1 MYKLLLLF
9 CNKAN
14 YNYNYNNELINDF
27 RRIKMEKLEGMVSD
41 IVFKNE
47 ENGYTIAYLA
57 NENDEIT
64 IVGCMP
70 TLSVGESI
78 EVEGKWV
85 NHKTYGSQFEVNS
98 FMPITPSSLEGI
110 YVYLSSG
117 MIHGIGEKMA
127 KRIVDKF
134 GVDTLDIIQNTP
146 ERLTEVEGIGM
157 KKVKQIQESY
167 EENRELRNIII
178 QLSPYGITPNYCL
191 RIYKKYKEKAIDII
205 NKNPYRLAEDVRGIG
220 FKIADEIASKIGID
234 KYSPER
240 IMQGII
246 YTLNQSLASGHTYL
260 PKQILI
266 EQSVKILGV
275 EPKFVENGIM
285 DLAYNQ
291 KVHLENKDGQILVY
305 LMMYYICENG
315 VCKEIIKLSQHD
327 IKDLHINIDEEI
339 KIVEKEDNISLAKN
353 QIEAV
358 KEAINNGV
366 TIITG
371 GPGTGKTTTINTII
385 KIFENNDQK
394 VVLCAPTGRAAKR
407 MSETSNKEA
416 KTIHRLLEMGFGSD
430 SEELVFFKDEEDPID
445 ADVIILDEAS
455 MVDIILMYNLLK
467 AVKLGTRVLLVGDSD
482 QLPSVGAG
490 NVLKDIIDSKVIKTV
505 RLNEIFRQARES
517 MIVVNAHKINNG
529 EPLFLNVKN
538 KDFFFLR
545 KNTNEEILNEIV
557 GLVSERLPNFYK
569 FDKLKDIQVLTSMR
583 KGDLG
588 VNNLN
593 IELQKYLNP
602 PNKYKQE
609 EEFAKRIFRVG
620 DKVMQIRNNYTRK
633 WETEDKS
640 ESGEGIYNGDIGYI
654 FHIDKDKKTVY
665 VLFDK
670 VKLSAYKYDELD
682 ELDHSFCTTIHKSQG
697 SEFPVVVIPIV
708 WAPPMLLSRNLLYTA
723 VTRAKKLVVLVGDV
737 RYLEQMIKNNR
748 INDRYSNLSYKL
760 NKFIKEGLLIK

>member
-1 MYKLLLLF
+1 
-9 CNKAN
+9 
-14 YNYNYNNELINDF
+14 
-27 RRIKMEKLEGMVSD
+27 MEKLQGMVSD

-47 ENGYTIAYLA
+47 ENGYTIASLA

-78 EVEGKWV
+78 EVEGKWI
-85 NHKTYGSQFEVNS
+85 NHKIYGSQFEVQS
-98 FMPITPSSLEGI
+98 FMPVTPSSLEGI

-134 GVDTLDIIQNTP
+134 GVDTLEIIQNTP

-191 RIYKKYKEKAIDII
+191 RIYKKYKEKSLEVI
-205 NKNPYRLAEDVRGIG
+205 NKNPYRLAEEVRGIG
-220 FKIADEIASKIGID
+220 FRIADDIASKIGID
-234 KYSPER
+234 KYSSDR
-240 IMQGII
+240 IMQGILF
-246 YTLNQSLASGHTYL
+246 TLNQSLGSGHTYL
-260 PKQILI
+260 PKRVLI

-275 EPKFVENGIM
+275 EPTFVENGII
-285 DLAYNQ
+285 DLAYSQ
-291 KVHLENKDGQILVY
+291 KVHLENKNGEILVY

-315 VCKEIIKLSQHD
+315 VCKEIVKLSQHE
-327 IKDLHINIDEEI
+327 IKDLKINIDEEI
-339 KIVEKEDNISLAKN
+339 KIVEKEDGISLANN
-353 QIEAV
+353 QILAV

-416 KTIHRLLEMGFGSD
+416 KTIHRLLEMGFATDSD
-430 SEELVFFKDEEDPID
+430 ELTFFKDEEDPID

-455 MVDIILMYNLLK
+455 MVDVILMYNLLK
-467 AVKLGTRVLLVGDSD
+467 AIKLGTRLLLVGDSD

-490 NVLKDIIDSKVIKTV
+490 NVLKDIIDSGVIKTV
-505 RLNEIFRQARES
+505 RLDEIFRQARES

-529 EPLFLNVKN
+529 EALFLNVKN

-545 KNTNEEILNEIV
+545 KNTNEEILNEII
-557 GLVSERLPNFYK
+557 GLVSERLPKFYN

-588 VNNLN
+588 VTNLN

-609 EEFAKRIFRVG
+609 EEFAKRTFRVG
-620 DKVMQIRNNYTRK
+620 DKVMQIRNNYTKK

-640 ESGEGIYNGDIGYI
+640 DNGEGIYNGDIGYI
-654 FHIDKDKKTVY
+654 FHIDKDKKTVF

-670 VKLSAYKYDELD
+670 VKIASYKYDELD

-737 RYLEQMIKNNR
+737 KYLEQMIKNNR

-760 NKFIKEGLLIK
+760 NKFIKEGLLSR

>member
-1 MYKLLLLF
+1 
-9 CNKAN
+9 
-14 YNYNYNNELINDF
+14 
-27 RRIKMEKLEGMVSD
+27 MEKLQGMVSD

-85 NHKTYGSQFEVNS
+85 NHKTYGSQFEVQT
-98 FMPITPSSLEGI
+98 FIPVTPSSLEGI

-191 RIYKKYKEKAIDII
+191 RIFKKYKDKAIEII

-220 FKIADEIASKIGID
+220 FKIADEIARKIGID
-234 KYSPER
+234 KYSPDR

-260 PKQILI
+260 PKRVLI
-266 EQSVKILGV
+266 EQSARILGV
-275 EPKFVENGIM
+275 EAKFVENGIM

-291 KVHLENKDGQILVY
+291 KVHLENKDGEILVY

-327 IKDLHINIDEEI
+327 IKDLHINIDGEI
-339 KIVEKEDNISLAKN
+339 KIVEKEDEISLANN
-353 QIEAV
+353 QILAV
-358 KEAINNGV
+358 KEAVNNGV

-416 KTIHRLLEMGFGSD
+416 KTIHRLLEMGFATDSD
-430 SEELVFFKDEEDPID
+430 ELIFFKDEEDPID

-467 AVKLGTRVLLVGDSD
+467 AVKLGTRLLLVGDSD

-490 NVLKDIIDSKVIKTV
+490 NVLKDIIDSGVIKTV

-545 KNTNEEILNEIV
+545 KNTNEEILNEII
-557 GLVSERLPNFYK
+557 GLVSERLPKFYK

-602 PNKYKQE
+602 PSKYKQE
-609 EEFAKRIFRVG
+609 EEFAKRTFRVG
-620 DKVMQIRNNYTRK
+620 DKVMQIRNNYTKK

-640 ESGEGIYNGDIGYI
+640 DSGEGIYNGDIGYI

-670 VKLSAYKYDELD
+670 VKLASYKYDELD

-760 NKFIKEGLLIK
+760 NKFIREGLLSK

>member
-1 MYKLLLLF
+1 
-9 CNKAN
+9 
-14 YNYNYNNELINDF
+14 
-27 RRIKMEKLEGMVSD
+27 MEKIQGMVSD

-47 ENGYTIAYLA
+47 ENGYTIANLA
-57 NENDEIT
+57 NEDDEIT

-70 TLSVGESI
+70 TLSMGESI
-78 EVEGKWV
+78 EVEGKWI
-85 NHKTYGSQFEVNS
+85 NHKIYGSQFEVQN
-98 FMPITPSSLEGI
+98 FMPVTPSSLEGI

-178 QLSPYGITPNYCL
+178 KLSPYGITPNYCL
-191 RIYKKYKEKAIDII
+191 RIYKKYKEKSIEII
-205 NKNPYRLAEDVRGIG
+205 NKNPYRLAEEVRGIG
-220 FKIADEIASKIGID
+220 FKIDDEIASKIGID
-234 KYSPER
+234 KYSPDR
-240 IMQGII
+240 IMQGILF
-246 YTLNQSLASGHTYL
+246 TLNQSLANGHTYL
-260 PKQILI
+260 PKRVLI

-275 EPKFVENGIM
+275 ESSFVEKGIM
-285 DLAYNQ
+285 DLAYAQ
-291 KVHLENKDGQILVY
+291 KVHLENKNGEILVY

-315 VCKEIIKLSQHD
+315 VCKEIIKLSQHE
-327 IKDLHINIDEEI
+327 IKDLHINIDKEI
-339 KIVEKEDNISLAKN
+339 KIVEKEDNINLAKN

-416 KTIHRLLEMGFGSD
+416 KTIHRLLEMGFATDSD
-430 SEELVFFKDEEDPID
+430 ELIFFKDEEDPID

-467 AVKLGTRVLLVGDSD
+467 AVKVGTRLLLVGDSD

-490 NVLKDIIDSKVIKTV
+490 NVLKDIIDSEVIKTV

-545 KNTNEEILNEIV
+545 KNTNEEIINEII
-557 GLVSERLPNFYK
+557 GLVSERLPKFYK
-569 FDKLKDIQVLTSMR
+569 FDKLKDIQVLASMR

-602 PNKYKQE
+602 PEKYKQE
-609 EEFAKRIFRVG
+609 EQFAKRTFRVG
-620 DKVMQIRNNYTRK
+620 DKVMQIRNNYTKK

-640 ESGEGIYNGDIGYI
+640 DSGEGIYNGDIGYI

-670 VKLSAYKYDELD
+670 VKLASYKYDELD

-760 NKFIKEGLLIK
+760 NRFIKEGLLSK

>member
-1 MYKLLLLF
+1 
-9 CNKAN
+9 
-14 YNYNYNNELINDF
+14 
-27 RRIKMEKLEGMVSD
+27 MEKIQGMVSD

-47 ENGYTIAYLA
+47 ENGYTIANLA

-78 EVEGKWV
+78 EIEGKWV
-85 NHKTYGSQFEVNS
+85 NHKIYGSQFEVQS
-98 FMPITPSSLEGI
+98 FIPITPSSLEGI

-134 GVDTLDIIQNTP
+134 GVDTLDVIQNNP
-146 ERLTEVEGIGM
+146 ERLTEVEGIGI

-191 RIYKKYKEKAIDII
+191 KIYKKYKEKSIEII
-205 NKNPYRLAEDVRGIG
+205 NKNPYRLAEDIRGIG
-220 FKIADEIASKIGID
+220 FRIADDIAAKIGID
-234 KYSPER
+234 KYSPDR
-240 IMQGII
+240 IMQGILF
-246 YTLNQSLASGHTYL
+246 TLNQSLANGHTYL
-260 PKQILI
+260 PKRILI

-285 DLAYNQ
+285 DLAYTQ
-291 KVHLENKDGQILVY
+291 KVHLENKNGEILVY

-315 VCKEIIKLSQHD
+315 VCKEIVKLSQHE
-327 IKDLHINIDEEI
+327 IKDLHIDIDEEI
-339 KIVEKEDNISLAKN
+339 KRVEKEENIQLANN
-353 QIEAV
+353 QVLAV
-358 KEAINNGV
+358 KEAINSGV

-416 KTIHRLLEMGFGSD
+416 KTIHRLLEMGFATDSD
-430 SEELVFFKDEEDPID
+430 ELVFFKDEEDPID

-467 AVKLGTRVLLVGDSD
+467 AVKLGSRLLLVGDSD

-490 NVLKDIIDSKVIKTV
+490 NVLKDIIDSNVIKTV
-505 RLNEIFRQARES
+505 RLNEIFRQAQES

-545 KNTNEEILNEIV
+545 KNTNEEIINEII
-557 GLVSERLPNFYK
+557 GLVSERLPKFYN
-569 FDKLKDIQVLTSMR
+569 FDKLKDIQVLTTMR

-588 VNNLN
+588 VSNLN

-609 EEFAKRIFRVG
+609 EEFAKRTFRVG
-620 DKVMQIRNNYTRK
+620 DKVMQIKNNYTKK

-640 ESGEGIYNGDIGYI
+640 DSGEGIYNGDIGYI

-665 VLFDK
+665 VLFDN
-670 VKLSAYKYDELD
+670 VKIASYKYDELD

-723 VTRAKKLVVLVGDV
+723 VTRAKKLVVLVGEV
-737 RYLEQMIKNNR
+737 KYLEYMIKNNR

-760 NKFIKEGLLIK
+760 NKFIEEGLLSK

>member
-1 MYKLLLLF
+1 
-9 CNKAN
+9 
-14 YNYNYNNELINDF
+14 
-27 RRIKMEKLEGMVSD
+27 MEKLQGMVSD

-47 ENGYTIAYLA
+47 ENGYTIASLA

-78 EVEGKWV
+78 EIEGKWV
-85 NHKTYGSQFEVNS
+85 NHKIYGSQFEVQS
-98 FMPITPSSLEGI
+98 FIPVTPSSLEGI

-191 RIYKKYKEKAIDII
+191 RIYKKYKDKSLEVI
-205 NKNPYRLAEDVRGIG
+205 NKNPYRLAEEVRGIG
-220 FKIADEIASKIGID
+220 FRIADDIASKIGID
-234 KYSPER
+234 KYSPDR
-240 IMQGII
+240 IMQGILF
-246 YTLNQSLASGHTYL
+246 TLNQSLGSGHTYL
-260 PKQILI
+260 PKRILI

-275 EPKFVENGIM
+275 EPKYVENGIM
-285 DLAYNQ
+285 DLAYDQ
-291 KVHLENKDGQILVY
+291 KIHLENMNGEILIY

-315 VCKEIIKLSQHD
+315 VCKEIVKLSQHET
-327 IKDLHINIDEEI
+327 KDLHINIEEEI
-339 KIVEKEDNISLAKN
+339 EVVEKEDEISLANN
-353 QIEAV
+353 QILAV
-358 KEAINNGV
+358 KESINNGV

-416 KTIHRLLEMGFGSD
+416 KTIHRLLEMGFATDSD
-430 SEELVFFKDEEDPID
+430 ELVFFKDEEDPID

-467 AVKLGTRVLLVGDSD
+467 AIKLGTRLLLVGDSD

-490 NVLKDIIDSKVIKTV
+490 NVLKDIIDSNVIKTV

-545 KNTNEEILNEIV
+545 KNNNEEILNEII
-557 GLVSERLPNFYK
+557 GLVSERLPKFYK

-609 EEFAKRIFRVG
+609 EQFAKRTFRVG
-620 DKVMQIRNNYTRK
+620 DKVMQIRNNYTKK

-640 ESGEGIYNGDIGYI
+640 DRGEGIYNGDIGYI
-654 FHIDKDKKTVY
+654 FHIDKDKKTVF
-665 VLFDK
+665 VVFDK
-670 VKLSAYKYDELD
+670 IKIASYKYDELD
-682 ELDHSFCTTIHKSQG
+682 EIDHSFCTTIHKSQG

-737 RYLEQMIKNNR
+737 KYLEQMIKNNR

-760 NKFIKEGLLIK
+760 NKFIKEGLLSK

>member
-1 MYKLLLLF
+1 
-9 CNKAN
+9 
-14 YNYNYNNELINDF
+14 
-27 RRIKMEKLEGMVSD
+27 MEKLEGMVSD

-178 QLSPYGITPNYCL
+178 QLTPNYCL

-339 KIVEKEDNISLAKN
+339 KIVEKEENISLAKN

-569 FDKLKDIQVLTSMR
+569 FGKLKDIQVLTSMR

-670 VKLSAYKYDELD
+670 IKLSAYKYDELD

>member
-1 MYKLLLLF
+1 
-9 CNKAN
+9 
-14 YNYNYNNELINDF
+14 
-27 RRIKMEKLEGMVSD
+27 MEKLEGMVSD

-430 SEELVFFKDEEDPID
+430 SEELVFFKDEENPID

>member
-1 MYKLLLLF
+1 
-9 CNKAN
+9 
-14 YNYNYNNELINDF
+14 
-27 RRIKMEKLEGMVSD
+27 MEKIQGMVSD

-47 ENGYTIAYLA
+47 ENGYTIANLA
-57 NENDEIT
+57 NEDDEIT

-70 TLSVGESI
+70 TLSMGESI
-78 EVEGKWV
+78 EVEGKWI
-85 NHKTYGSQFEVNS
+85 NHKIYGSQFEVQN
-98 FMPITPSSLEGI
+98 FMPVTPSSLEGI

-191 RIYKKYKEKAIDII
+191 RIYKKYKEKSIEII
-205 NKNPYRLAEDVRGIG
+205 NKNPYRLAEEVRGIG

-234 KYSPER
+234 KYSPDR
-240 IMQGII
+240 IMQGILF
-246 YTLNQSLASGHTYL
+246 TLNQSLANGHTYL
-260 PKQILI
+260 PKRVLI

-275 EPKFVENGIM
+275 ESSFVEKGIM
-285 DLAYNQ
+285 DLAYAQ
-291 KVHLENKDGQILVY
+291 KVHLENKNGEILVY

-315 VCKEIIKLSQHD
+315 VCKEIIKLSQHE
-327 IKDLHINIDEEI
+327 IKDLHINIDKEI
-339 KIVEKEDNISLAKN
+339 KIVEKEDNINLAKN

-416 KTIHRLLEMGFGSD
+416 KTIHRLLEMGFATDSD
-430 SEELVFFKDEEDPID
+430 ELIFFKDEEDPID

-467 AVKLGTRVLLVGDSD
+467 AVKLGTRLLLVGDSD

-490 NVLKDIIDSKVIKTV
+490 NVLKDIIDSEVIKTV

-545 KNTNEEILNEIV
+545 KNTNEEIINEII
-557 GLVSERLPNFYK
+557 GLVSERLPKFYK
-569 FDKLKDIQVLTSMR
+569 FDKLKDIQVLASMR

-602 PNKYKQE
+602 PEKYKQE
-609 EEFAKRIFRVG
+609 EQFAKRTFRVG
-620 DKVMQIRNNYTRK
+620 DKVMQIRNNYTKK

-640 ESGEGIYNGDIGYI
+640 DSGEGIYNGDIGYI

-670 VKLSAYKYDELD
+670 VKLASYKYDELD

-760 NKFIKEGLLIK
+760 NRFIKEGLLSK

>member
-1 MYKLLLLF
+1 
-9 CNKAN
+9 
-14 YNYNYNNELINDF
+14 
-27 RRIKMEKLEGMVSD
+27 MEKLQGMVSD

-47 ENGYTIAYLA
+47 ENGYTIASLA

-78 EVEGKWV
+78 EIEGKWV
-85 NHKTYGSQFEVNS
+85 NHKIYGSQFEVQS
-98 FMPITPSSLEGI
+98 FIPVTPSSLEGI

-157 KKVKQIQESY
+157 KKVKQIKESY

-191 RIYKKYKEKAIDII
+191 RIYKKYKDKSLEVI
-205 NKNPYRLAEDVRGIG
+205 NKNPYRLAEEVRGIG
-220 FKIADEIASKIGID
+220 FRIADDIASKIGID
-234 KYSPER
+234 KYSPDR
-240 IMQGII
+240 IMQGILF
-246 YTLNQSLASGHTYL
+246 TLNQSLGSGHTYL
-260 PKQILI
+260 PKRILI

-275 EPKFVENGIM
+275 EPKYVENGIM
-285 DLAYNQ
+285 DLAYDQ
-291 KVHLENKDGQILVY
+291 KIHLENMNGEILIY

-315 VCKEIIKLSQHD
+315 VCKEIVKLSQHET
-327 IKDLHINIDEEI
+327 KDLHINIEEEI
-339 KIVEKEDNISLAKN
+339 EVVEKEDEISLANN
-353 QIEAV
+353 QILAV
-358 KEAINNGV
+358 KESINNGV

-416 KTIHRLLEMGFGSD
+416 KTIHRLLEMGFATDSD
-430 SEELVFFKDEEDPID
+430 ELVFFKDEEDPID

-467 AVKLGTRVLLVGDSD
+467 AIKLGTRLLLVGDSD

-490 NVLKDIIDSKVIKTV
+490 NVLKDIIDSNVIKTV

-545 KNTNEEILNEIV
+545 KNNNEEILNEII
-557 GLVSERLPNFYK
+557 GLVSERLPKFYK

-609 EEFAKRIFRVG
+609 EQFAKRTFRVG
-620 DKVMQIRNNYTRK
+620 DKVMQIRNNYTKK

-640 ESGEGIYNGDIGYI
+640 DRGEGIYNGDIGYI
-654 FHIDKDKKTVY
+654 FHIDKDKKTVF
-665 VLFDK
+665 VVFDK
-670 VKLSAYKYDELD
+670 IKIASYKYDELD
-682 ELDHSFCTTIHKSQG
+682 EIDHSFCTTIHKSQG

-737 RYLEQMIKNNR
+737 KYLEQMIKNNR

-760 NKFIKEGLLIK
+760 NKFIKEGLLSK

>member
-1 MYKLLLLF
+1 
-9 CNKAN
+9 
-14 YNYNYNNELINDF
+14 
-27 RRIKMEKLEGMVSD
+27 MEKLEGMVSD

-291 KVHLENKDGQILVY
+291 KVHLENKDGKILVY

>member
-1 MYKLLLLF
+1 MILG
-9 CNKAN
+9 
-14 YNYNYNNELINDF
+14 EIM
-27 RRIKMEKLEGMVSD
+27 MEKLQGMVSD

-57 NENDEIT
+57 NESDEIT

-78 EVEGKWV
+78 EIEGKWV
-85 NHKTYGSQFEVNS
+85 NHKIYGSQFEVQS
-98 FMPITPSSLEGI
+98 FIPVTPSSLEGI

-127 KRIVDKF
+127 KRIIDKF
-134 GVDTLDIIQNTP
+134 GVDTLDIIQNMP
-146 ERLTEVEGIGM
+146 ERLTEVEGIGI

-178 QLSPYGITPNYCL
+178 KLSPYGITPNYCL
-191 RIYKKYKEKAIDII
+191 RIYKKYKEKSIEVI
-205 NKNPYRLAEDVRGIG
+205 NKNPYRLAEDIRGIG
-220 FKIADEIASKIGID
+220 FKIADDIASKIGID
-234 KYSPER
+234 KYSPDR
-240 IMQGII
+240 IMQGILF
-246 YTLNQSLASGHTYL
+246 TLNQSLANGHTYL
-260 PKQILI
+260 PKKILI
-266 EQSVKILGV
+266 EQSVKILSV
-275 EPKFVENGIM
+275 EPSFIENGIM

-291 KVHLENKDGQILVY
+291 KVHLENKNGEILVY

-315 VCKEIIKLSQHD
+315 VCKEIIKLSQHE

-339 KIVEKEDNISLAKN
+339 KIVEEEDDIQLANN
-353 QIEAV
+353 QILAV

-416 KTIHRLLEMGFGSD
+416 KTIHRLLEMGFAANSD
-430 SEELVFFKDEEDPID
+430 ELVFFKDEEDPID
-445 ADVIILDEAS
+445 ANVIILDEAS

-467 AVKLGTRVLLVGDSD
+467 AVKLGSRLLLVGDSD

-490 NVLKDIIDSKVIKTV
+490 NVLKDIIDSNVIKTV

-545 KNTNEEILNEIV
+545 KNTNEDILNEII
-557 GLVSERLPNFYK
+557 GLVNERLPRFYNV
-569 FDKLKDIQVLTSMR
+569 DKLKDIQVLTSMR

-609 EEFAKRIFRVG
+609 EEFAKRTFRVG
-620 DKVMQIRNNYTRK
+620 DKVMQIRNNYTKK

-640 ESGEGIYNGDIGYI
+640 DSGEGIYNGDIGYI

-670 VKLSAYKYDELD
+670 VKIASYKYDELD

-697 SEFPVVVIPIV
+697 SEFPIVVIPIV

-760 NKFIKEGLLIK
+760 NKFIVEGLLK